1 MLLKKNNFNF
11 YIMKRFTLI
20 STDKFCHLILA
31 VLGVEG
37 ENDGFINDG
46 KLKKLCYIIKKDFDR
61 IDFRKF
67 AELRDLGIDGE
78 IGKDNDELSGFIDV
92 RFNCQENFLGQTL
105 LEVPEE
111 MIIAL
116 VRILVIERFVF
127 QTDDIVDMRIKD
139 NDSVIIDIKADVNT
153 GISLLDEDLRIIAM
167 IGCFINVYVVASK
180 MLRIK
185 LTF

>member
-1 MLLKKNNFNF
+1 MKK
-11 YIMKRFTLI
+11 YILV
-20 STDKFCHLILA
+20 STDKFCQFILA
-31 VLGVEG
+31 ILGVEG
-37 ENDGFINDG
+37 EYDGFINDG
-46 KLKKLCYIIKKDFDR
+46 KLKQLCYIIKKDFDR

-67 AELRDLGIDGE
+67 AELRDLDIEGE

-92 RFNCQENFLGQTL
+92 RLNCQENFLGQPL

-116 VRILVIERFVF
+116 VRILVIERFVL
-127 QTDDIVDMRIKD
+127 QADDILDVRIKD
-139 NDSVIIDIKADVNT
+139 NDSVIIDIKADVNN
-153 GISLLDEDLRIIAM
+153 GVSLLDDDLRIIAM
-167 IGCFINVYVVASK
+167 IGCFMNINVVASK

>member
-1 MLLKKNNFNF
+1 MKK
-11 YIMKRFTLI
+11 FTLI

-37 ENDGFINDG
+37 EYDGFINDG
-46 KLKKLCYIIKKDFDR
+46 KLKQICYIIKKDFDR
-61 IDFRKF
+61 IDFWKF
-67 AELRDLGIDGE
+67 AELRNLGIDGE

-92 RFNCQENFLGQTL
+92 RLNCQNNFLGQTL

-111 MIIAL
+111 MIISL
-116 VRILVIERFVF
+116 VKMLVSERFVL
-127 QTDDIVDMRIKD
+127 QNDDILDVRIKD
-139 NDSVIIDIKADVNT
+139 NDSVIIDIKADVNN
-153 GISLLDEDLRIIAM
+153 GVSLLDDDLRIIAM
-167 IGCFINVYVVASK
+167 IGCFMNIYVVASK

>member
-1 MLLKKNNFNF
+1 MKK
-11 YIMKRFTLI
+11 YILV
-20 STDKFCHLILA
+20 STDKFCQFILA
-31 VLGVEG
+31 ILGVEG
-37 ENDGFINDG
+37 EYDGFINDG
-46 KLKKLCYIIKKDFDR
+46 KLKNLCYIIKKDFDR

-67 AELRDLGIDGE
+67 AELRDLGIEGE

-116 VRILVIERFVF
+116 VRILVIERFVL
-127 QTDDIVDMRIKD
+127 QADDILDVRIKD
-139 NDSVIIDIKADVNT
+139 NDSVIIDIKADVNN
-153 GISLLDEDLRIIAM
+153 GVSLLDDDLRIIAM
-167 IGCFINVYVVASK
+167 IGCFVNVYVLGNK

>member
-1 MLLKKNNFNF
+1 MNK
-11 YIMKRFTLI
+11 FTLI

-92 RFNCQENFLGQTL
+92 RLNCQENFLGQNL

-111 MIIAL
+111 MIISL
-116 VRILVIERFVF
+116 VRMLVIERFVLS
-127 QTDDIVDMRIKD
+127 DHILDVRIKD
-139 NDSVIIDIKADVNT
+139 NDSVIIDIKADVNN
-153 GISLLDEDLRIIAM
+153 GVSLLDEDLRIIAM

>member
-1 MLLKKNNFNF
+1 MKK
-11 YIMKRFTLI
+11 YILV
-20 STDKFCHLILA
+20 STDKFCQFILA
-31 VLGVEG
+31 ILGVEG

-46 KLKKLCYIIKKDFDR
+46 KLKQLCYIIKKDFDR

-67 AELRDLGIDGE
+67 AELRDLGIEGE

-105 LEVPEE
+105 LELPEE

-116 VRILVIERFVF
+116 VRMLVIERFVL
-127 QTDDIVDMRIKD
+127 QTDDIVDVRIKD
-139 NDSVIIDIKADVNT
+139 NDSVIVDIKADVNN
-153 GISLLDEDLRIIAM
+153 GVSLLDDDLRIIAM
-167 IGCFINVYVVASK
+167 IGCFMNIYVVASK

>member
-1 MLLKKNNFNF
+1 MKK
-11 YIMKRFTLI
+11 YILV
-20 STDKFCHLILA
+20 STDKFCQFILA
-31 VLGVEG
+31 ILGVEG
-37 ENDGFINDG
+37 EYDGFINDG
-46 KLKKLCYIIKKDFDR
+46 KLKQLCYIIKKDFDR

-92 RFNCQENFLGQTL
+92 RFNCQENFLGQPL

-116 VRILVIERFVF
+116 VRILVIERFVL
-127 QTDDIVDMRIKD
+127 QTDDIVDVRIKD
-139 NDSVIIDIKADVNT
+139 NDSVIIDIKADVNN
-153 GISLLDEDLRIIAM
+153 GVSLLDDDLRIIAM
-167 IGCFINVYVVASK
+167 IDCFLNIHVVASK
-180 MLRIK
+180 ILRIK

>member
-1 MLLKKNNFNF
+1 MNK
-11 YIMKRFTLI
+11 FTLI

-92 RFNCQENFLGQTL
+92 RFNCQENFLGQSL

-111 MIIAL
+111 MIISL
-116 VRILVIERFVF
+116 VRMLAIERFVF
-127 QTDDIVDMRIKD
+127 QTDDIVDVRIKD
-139 NDSVIIDIKADVNT
+139 NDSVIIDIKADVNN
-153 GISLLDEDLRIIAM
+153 GVSLLDEDLRIIAM
-167 IGCFINVYVVASK
+167 IGCFINVYVVAIK

>member
-1 MLLKKNNFNF
+1 MKK
-11 YIMKRFTLI
+11 YILV
-20 STDKFCHLILA
+20 STDKFCQFILA
-31 VLGVEG
+31 ILGVEG
-37 ENDGFINDG
+37 EYDGFINDG
-46 KLKKLCYIIKKDFDR
+46 KLKQLCYIIKKDFDR

-67 AELRDLGIDGE
+67 AELQDLNIEGE

-116 VRILVIERFVF
+116 VRMLVIERFVF
-127 QTDDIVDMRIKD
+127 QADDIIDVRIKN
-139 NDSVIIDIKADVNT
+139 NDSVIIDIKSDVNN
-153 GISLLDEDLRIIAM
+153 GVSLLDDDLRIIAM
-167 IGCFINVYVVASK
+167 IGCFMNIYVVASK

>member
-1 MLLKKNNFNF
+1 MKK
-11 YIMKRFTLI
+11 YTLI
-20 STDKFCHLILA
+20 STDKLCNLILA

-37 ENDGFINDG
+37 EYDGFINDG
-46 KLKKLCYIIKKDFDR
+46 KLKQLCYIIKKDFDR

-67 AELRDLGIDGE
+67 AELRDLSIEGE

-111 MIIAL
+111 MIISL
-116 VRILVIERFVF
+116 VKMLVSERFVL
-127 QTDDIVDMRIKD
+127 QADDILDVRIKD
-139 NDSVIIDIKADVNT
+139 NDSVIIDIKADVNN
-153 GISLLDEDLRIIAM
+153 GVSLLDDDLRIIAM
-167 IGCFINVYVVASK
+167 IDCFLNINVVASK
-180 MLRIK
+180 ILRIK

>member
-1 MLLKKNNFNF
+1 MKK
-11 YIMKRFTLI
+11 YILV
-20 STDKFCHLILA
+20 STDKFCQFILA
-31 VLGVEG
+31 ILGVEG

-67 AELRDLGIDGE
+67 AELRDLNIEGE

-92 RFNCQENFLGQTL
+92 RFNCQENFLGQPL

-116 VRILVIERFVF
+116 VRMLVIERFVL
-127 QTDDIVDMRIKD
+127 QADDIVDVRIKD
-139 NDSVIIDIKADVNT
+139 NDSVIIDIKADVNN
-153 GISLLDEDLRIIAM
+153 GVSLLDDDLRIIAM
-167 IGCFINVYVVASK
+167 IGCFMNINVVASK

>member
-1 MLLKKNNFNF
+1 MKK
-11 YIMKRFTLI
+11 YILV
-20 STDKFCHLILA
+20 STDKFCQFILA
-31 VLGVEG
+31 ILGVEG
-37 ENDGFINDG
+37 EYDGFINDG
-46 KLKKLCYIIKKDFDR
+46 KLKQLCYIIKKDFDR

-67 AELRDLGIDGE
+67 AELRDLGIEGE

-116 VRILVIERFVF
+116 VRILVIERFVL
-127 QTDDIVDMRIKD
+127 QTDDIVDVRIKD
-139 NDSVIIDIKADVNT
+139 NDSVIIDIKADVNN
-153 GISLLDEDLRIIAM
+153 GVSLLDDDLRIIAM
-167 IGCFINVYVVASK
+167 IGCFMNINVVASK

>member
-1 MLLKKNNFNF
+1 MNK
-11 YIMKRFTLI
+11 FTLI

-105 LEVPEE
+105 LEMPEE

-116 VRILVIERFVF
+116 VRMLVIERFVL
-127 QTDDIVDMRIKD
+127 QTDDIVDVRIKD

>member
-1 MLLKKNNFNF
+1 
-11 YIMKRFTLI
+11 MKRFTLI

-67 AELRDLGIDGE
+67 AELRELGIDGE

-92 RFNCQENFLGQTL
+92 RLNCQENFLGQPL

-116 VRILVIERFVF
+116 VRILVIERFVL
-127 QTDDIVDMRIKD
+127 QADDILDVRIKD
-139 NDSVIIDIKADVNT
+139 NDSVIIDIKADVNN
-153 GISLLDEDLRIIAM
+153 GVSLLDDDLRIIAM
-167 IGCFINVYVVASK
+167 IGCFMNINVVASK
-180 MLRIK
+180 ILRIK

>member
-1 MLLKKNNFNF
+1 MKK
-11 YIMKRFTLI
+11 YILV
-20 STDKFCHLILA
+20 STDKFCQFILA

-37 ENDGFINDG
+37 EYDGFINDG
-46 KLKKLCYIIKKDFDR
+46 KLKQLCYIIKKDFDR

-67 AELRDLGIDGE
+67 AELRDLGIEGE

-111 MIIAL
+111 MIISL
-116 VRILVIERFVF
+116 VKMLVSERFVL
-127 QTDDIVDMRIKD
+127 QNDDIVDVRIKD
-139 NDSVIIDIKADVNT
+139 NDSVIIDIKADVNN
-153 GISLLDEDLRIIAM
+153 GVSLLDEDLRIMAM
-167 IGCFINVYVVASK
+167 IGCFMNIYVVASK

>member
-1 MLLKKNNFNF
+1 MKK
-11 YIMKRFTLI
+11 FTLI

-37 ENDGFINDG
+37 KNDGFINDG

-92 RFNCQENFLGQTL
+92 RFNCQVNFLGQTL

-111 MIIAL
+111 MIISL
-116 VRILVIERFVF
+116 VRMLAIERFVF
-127 QTDDIVDMRIKD
+127 QTDDIVDVRIKD

>member
-1 MLLKKNNFNF
+1 MNK
-11 YIMKRFTLI
+11 FTLI

-116 VRILVIERFVF
+116 VRMLVIERFVL
-127 QTDDIVDMRIKD
+127 QTDDIVDVRIKD
-139 NDSVIIDIKADVNT
+139 NDSVIIDIKADVNN
-153 GISLLDEDLRIIAM
+153 GVSLLDEDLRIIAM

>member
-1 MLLKKNNFNF
+1 MKK
-11 YIMKRFTLI
+11 YILV
-20 STDKFCHLILA
+20 STDKFCQFILA
-31 VLGVEG
+31 ILGVEG
-37 ENDGFINDG
+37 EYDGFINDG
-46 KLKKLCYIIKKDFDR
+46 KLKQLCYIIKKDFDR

-116 VRILVIERFVF
+116 VRMLVIDRFVF
-127 QTDDIVDMRIKD
+127 QTDDILDVRIKD
-139 NDSVIIDIKADVNT
+139 NDSVIIDIKADVNN
-153 GISLLDEDLRIIAM
+153 GVSLLDEDLRIMAM
-167 IGCFINVYVVASK
+167 IGCFMNINVVASK

>member
-1 MLLKKNNFNF
+1 MKK
-11 YIMKRFTLI
+11 YILV
-20 STDKFCHLILA
+20 STDKFCQFILA
-31 VLGVEG
+31 ILGVEG
-37 ENDGFINDG
+37 EYDGFINDG

-67 AELRDLGIDGE
+67 AELRDLNIEGE

-92 RFNCQENFLGQTL
+92 RFNCQENFLGQPL

-116 VRILVIERFVF
+116 VRMLVIDRFVF
-127 QTDDIVDMRIKD
+127 QTDDIVDVRIKD
-139 NDSVIIDIKADVNT
+139 NDSVIIDIKADVNN
-153 GISLLDEDLRIIAM
+153 GVSLLDDDLRIVAM
-167 IGCFINVYVVASK
+167 IGCFMNINVVASK

>member
-1 MLLKKNNFNF
+1 MKK
-11 YIMKRFTLI
+11 YILV
-20 STDKFCHLILA
+20 STDKFCQFILA
-31 VLGVEG
+31 ILGVEG
-37 ENDGFINDG
+37 EYDGFINDG

-67 AELRDLGIDGE
+67 AELRDLSIEGE

-111 MIIAL
+111 MIISL
-116 VRILVIERFVF
+116 VKTLVSERFVL
-127 QTDDIVDMRIKD
+127 QADDILDVRIKD
-139 NDSVIIDIKADVNT
+139 NDSVIIDIKADVNN
-153 GISLLDEDLRIIAM
+153 GVSLLDEDLRIIAM
-167 IGCFINVYVVASK
+167 IGCFMNINVVASK
-180 MLRIK
+180 ILRIK

>member
-1 MLLKKNNFNF
+1 MNK
-11 YIMKRFTLI
+11 FTLI

-105 LEVPEE
+105 LEMPEE
-111 MIIAL
+111 MIISL
-116 VRILVIERFVF
+116 VRMLAIERFVF
-127 QTDDIVDMRIKD
+127 QTDDIVDVRIKD

>member
-1 MLLKKNNFNF
+1 MKK
-11 YIMKRFTLI
+11 YILV
-20 STDKFCHLILA
+20 STDKCCQFILA
-31 VLGVEG
+31 ILGIEG
-37 ENDGFINDG
+37 EYDGFINDG
-46 KLKKLCYIIKKDFDR
+46 KLKQLCYIIKKDFDR

-67 AELRDLGIDGE
+67 AELRDLGIEGE

-116 VRILVIERFVF
+116 VRMLVIDRFVF
-127 QTDDIVDMRIKD
+127 QTDDIVDVRIKD
-139 NDSVIIDIKADVNT
+139 NDSVIIDIKADVNN
-153 GISLLDEDLRIIAM
+153 GVSLLDDDLRIIAM
-167 IGCFINVYVVASK
+167 IGCFMNIYVVASK

>member
-1 MLLKKNNFNF
+1 MKK
-11 YIMKRFTLI
+11 YILV
-20 STDKFCHLILA
+20 STDKFCQFILA
-31 VLGVEG
+31 ILGVEG
-37 ENDGFINDG
+37 EYDGFINDG
-46 KLKKLCYIIKKDFDR
+46 KLKNLCYIIKKDFDR

-105 LEVPEE
+105 LEVPEDK
-111 MIIAL
+111 IIAL
-116 VRILVIERFVF
+116 VKMLISERFVT
-127 QTDDIVDMRIKD
+127 QTDNIVGVKVLDK
-139 NDSVIIDIKADVNT
+139 DSVIVDLKSDSST
-153 GISLLDEDLRIIAM
+153 GISLLDEDMRIIAM
-167 IGCFINVYVVASK
+167 IGCFVNVYVLGNK

>member
-1 MLLKKNNFNF
+1 MKK
-11 YIMKRFTLI
+11 YILV
-20 STDKFCHLILA
+20 STDKFCQFILA

-37 ENDGFINDG
+37 EYDGFINDG
-46 KLKKLCYIIKKDFDR
+46 KLKQLCYIIKKDFDR

-67 AELRDLGIDGE
+67 AELRDLGIEGE

-116 VRILVIERFVF
+116 VRMLVIDRFVF
-127 QTDDIVDMRIKD
+127 QTDDIVDVRIKD
-139 NDSVIIDIKADVNT
+139 NDSVIIDIKADVNN
-153 GISLLDEDLRIIAM
+153 GVSLLDEDLRIMAM
-167 IGCFINVYVVASK
+167 IGCFMNIYVVASK

>member
-1 MLLKKNNFNF
+1 MKK
-11 YIMKRFTLI
+11 YILV
-20 STDKFCHLILA
+20 STDKFCQFILA
-31 VLGVEG
+31 ILGVEG
-37 ENDGFINDG
+37 EYDGFINDG
-46 KLKKLCYIIKKDFDR
+46 KLKNLCYIIKKDFDR

-116 VRILVIERFVF
+116 VRILVIERFVL
-127 QTDDIVDMRIKD
+127 QADDILDVRIKD
-139 NDSVIIDIKADVNT
+139 NDSVIIDIKADVNN
-153 GISLLDEDLRIIAM
+153 GVSLLDDDLRIIAM
-167 IGCFINVYVVASK
+167 IDCFLNINVVASK
-180 MLRIK
+180 ILRIK

>member
-1 MLLKKNNFNF
+1 MNK
-11 YIMKRFTLI
+11 FTLI

-37 ENDGFINDG
+37 ENDGFINGG

-116 VRILVIERFVF
+116 VRILVIERFVL
-127 QTDDIVDMRIKD
+127 QADDILDVRIKD
-139 NDSVIIDIKADVNT
+139 NDSVIIDIKADVNN
-153 GISLLDEDLRIIAM
+153 GVSLLDDDLRIIAM
-167 IGCFINVYVVASK
+167 IGCFMNINVVASK
-180 MLRIK
+180 ILRIK

>member
-1 MLLKKNNFNF
+1 MKK
-11 YIMKRFTLI
+11 YTLI

-37 ENDGFINDG
+37 ENDGFIKEN
-46 KLKKLCYIIKKDFDR
+46 KTIKLCYIIKKDFDR

-92 RFNCQENFLGQTL
+92 RFNCQANFLGQTL

-111 MIIAL
+111 IIMSL
-116 VRILVIERFVF
+116 VRRLVSERFVL
-127 QTDDIVDMRIKD
+127 QTDDIVDVRIKD
-139 NDSVIIDIKADVNT
+139 NDSVIIDIKADVNN
-153 GISLLDEDLRIIAM
+153 GVSLLDDDLRIIAM
-167 IGCFINVYVVASK
+167 IGCFMNIYVVASK

>member
-1 MLLKKNNFNF
+1 MKK
-11 YIMKRFTLI
+11 YTLI

-37 ENDGFINDG
+37 EYDGFINDG
-46 KLKKLCYIIKKDFDR
+46 KLKNLCYIIKKDFDR

-92 RFNCQENFLGQTL
+92 RFNCQANFLGQTL

-116 VRILVIERFVF
+116 VRILVIERFVL
-127 QTDDIVDMRIKD
+127 QADDILDVRIKD
-139 NDSVIIDIKADVNT
+139 NDSVIIDIKADVNN
-153 GISLLDEDLRIIAM
+153 GVSLLDDDLRIIAM
-167 IGCFINVYVVASK
+167 IDCFLNINVVASK

>member
-1 MLLKKNNFNF
+1 MKK
-11 YIMKRFTLI
+11 YILV
-20 STDKFCHLILA
+20 STDKFCQFILA
-31 VLGVEG
+31 ILGVEG
-37 ENDGFINDG
+37 EYDGFINDG
-46 KLKKLCYIIKKDFDR
+46 KLKQLCYIIKKDFDR

-92 RFNCQENFLGQTL
+92 RLNCQKDFLGQTL

-111 MIIAL
+111 MIISL
-116 VRILVIERFVF
+116 VKILVSERFVL
-127 QTDDIVDMRIKD
+127 QADDILDVRIKD
-139 NDSVIIDIKADVNT
+139 NDSVIIDIKADVNN
-153 GISLLDEDLRIIAM
+153 GVSLLDDDLRIIAM
-167 IGCFINVYVVASK
+167 IDCFLNINVVASK

>member
-1 MLLKKNNFNF
+1 MNK
-11 YIMKRFTLI
+11 FTLI

-116 VRILVIERFVF
+116 VRMLAIERFVL
-127 QTDDIVDMRIKD
+127 QTDDMVDVRIKD

>member
-1 MLLKKNNFNF
+1 MKK
-11 YIMKRFTLI
+11 YILV
-20 STDKFCHLILA
+20 STDKFCQFILA
-31 VLGVEG
+31 ILGVEG
-37 ENDGFINDG
+37 EYDGFINDG
-46 KLKKLCYIIKKDFDR
+46 KLKQLCYIIKKDFDR

-67 AELRDLGIDGE
+67 AELRDLGIEGE

-92 RFNCQENFLGQTL
+92 RFNCQENFLGQPL

-116 VRILVIERFVF
+116 VRILVIERFVL
-127 QTDDIVDMRIKD
+127 QTDDIVDVRIKD
-139 NDSVIIDIKADVNT
+139 NDSVIIDIKADVNN
-153 GISLLDEDLRIIAM
+153 GVSLLDDDLHIIAM
-167 IGCFINVYVVASK
+167 IGCFMNIYVVASN

>member
-1 MLLKKNNFNF
+1 
-11 YIMKRFTLI
+11 MKRFTLI

-127 QTDDIVDMRIKD
+127 QADDIVDVRIKD
-139 NDSVIIDIKADVNT
+139 NDSVIVDIKADVNN
-153 GISLLDEDLRIIAM
+153 GVSLLDDDLRIIAM
-167 IGCFINVYVVASK
+167 IGCFMNIYVVASK

>member
-1 MLLKKNNFNF
+1 MKK
-11 YIMKRFTLI
+11 YILV
-20 STDKFCHLILA
+20 STDKFCQFILA
-31 VLGVEG
+31 ILGVEG
-37 ENDGFINDG
+37 EYDGFINDG
-46 KLKKLCYIIKKDFDR
+46 KLKNLCYIIKKDFDR

-67 AELRDLGIDGE
+67 AELRDLGIEGE

-116 VRILVIERFVF
+116 VRILVIERFVL
-127 QTDDIVDMRIKD
+127 QTDDIVDVRIKD

-153 GISLLDEDLRIIAM
+153 GISLLDEDLRIMAM

>member
-1 MLLKKNNFNF
+1 MKK
-11 YIMKRFTLI
+11 YILV
-20 STDKFCHLILA
+20 STDKFCQFILA
-31 VLGVEG
+31 ILGVEG
-37 ENDGFINDG
+37 EYDGFINDG
-46 KLKKLCYIIKKDFDR
+46 KLKNLCYIIKKDFDR

-67 AELRDLGIDGE
+67 AELRDLGIEGE

-111 MIIAL
+111 MIIFL
-116 VRILVIERFVF
+116 VRMLVIERFVL
-127 QTDDIVDMRIKD
+127 QADDIVDVRIKD
-139 NDSVIIDIKADVNT
+139 NDSVIIDIKADVNN
-153 GISLLDEDLRIIAM
+153 GVSLLDDDLRIIAM
-167 IGCFINVYVVASK
+167 IDCFLNINVVASK